1 MLLLHTR
8 TFQLRGFEGR
18 DIPKYAILSHTWGD
32 DEILFQDLSEPQS
45 PTWRQK
51 QAFGKVAGS
60 CRKASDHG
68 YDWIWIDTCCID
80 KSSSAELSE
89 AINSM
94 FRYYKDSA
102 ECYVYMADLE
112 PGRKLHSG
120 NRWFTRGWTL
130 QELIAPSDV
139 RFYNS
144 SWGYI
149 GNKLCLSED
158 LAFITGVDAYV
169 LEQGDCA
176 IHYTPENWVEND
188 RNRWKRCNCP
198 HDIVPIQDV
207 LASTSTARIMSWASK
222 RETKKE
228 EDIAYSLI
236 GLFDVNIPLLYGEGS
251 KAFIRLQH
259 EIVRKR
265 KDQSILAWR
274 NPLVQ
279 LPPYRDF
286 WNNSREI
293 SPLAPSPSMFRPD
306 DDIGASTNVSV
317 DGLDYLPPSMSFI
330 DGSLTMDVLLC
341 PLKGRG
347 TPPKVG
353 IEIFAAILD
362 ATMGSNP
369 LCRPVILI
377 CRDIQ
382 DHRSTDDRFRRLS
395 NLMYCVSGNGSGEFQ
410 LVGGESAPHV
420 LLDMNQVAKRPVTFI
435 NNEERRHTDFQKSM
449 SMVQVKLRPPEKGN
463 RSPKY
468 DIDWRNCK
476 ESNYVLLFEHD
487 IKNNFKRIRQW
498 KRNGVVS
505 FVSTNSRY
513 PPFVVVWVLQRDSDR
528 STTSEGKHFCKIW
541 SHRGLIRQFSRENIV
556 SPLEIAQYEVDEILS
571 GAGVYDATWDSR
583 ITGDAVILDDW
594 GKIGETIAITAWLQ
608 PRTFLERTVLELEL
622 DIKLVER
629 AYSHR

>member
-158 LAFITGVDAYV
+158 LAFIT
-169 LEQGDCA
+169 
-176 IHYTPENWVEND
+176 
-188 RNRWKRCNCP
+188 
-198 HDIVPIQDV
+198 VPIQDV

-293 SPLAPSPSMFRPD
+293 SPLAPSPGME
-306 DDIGASTNVSV
+306 T
-317 DGLDYLPPSMSFI
+317 
-330 DGSLTMDVLLC
+330 
-341 PLKGRG
+341 
-347 TPPKVG
+347 
-353 IEIFAAILD
+353 AA
-362 ATMGSNP
+362 P
-369 LCRPVILI
+369 
-377 CRDIQ
+377 
-382 DHRSTDDRFRRLS
+382 
-395 NLMYCVSGNGSGEFQ
+395 
-410 LVGGESAPHV
+410 
-420 LLDMNQVAKRPVTFI
+420 
-435 NNEERRHTDFQKSM
+435 
-449 SMVQVKLRPPEKGN
+449 
-463 RSPKY
+463 
-468 DIDWRNCK
+468 
-476 ESNYVLLFEHD
+476 
-487 IKNNFKRIRQW
+487 
-498 KRNGVVS
+498 
-505 FVSTNSRY
+505 
-513 PPFVVVWVLQRDSDR
+513 
-528 STTSEGKHFCKIW
+528 STTSTGATV
-541 SHRGLIRQFSRENIV
+541 R
-556 SPLEIAQYEVDEILS
+556 SPIMSCFVRILRRR
-571 GAGVYDATWDSR
+571 WR
-583 ITGDAVILDDW
+583 
-594 GKIGETIAITAWLQ
+594 
-608 PRTFLERTVLELEL
+608 
-622 DIKLVER
+622 
-629 AYSHR
+629 